1 MADDGFSISDIYAL
15 GNQWIELGTTVYA
28 ARYGTSMAMDKFQW
42 TGDGMVAAHEA
53 WNLVGNSV
61 LDPAVTTCWKIG
73 DAIND
78 YGRAL
83 EKIMAAEQK
92 AANAAGLASI
102 IATILGFVLPFGLGF
117 LAKLIA
123 PLLEGLITLITN
135 ILRTIG
141 ESLQTILNIGAFIG
155 GAVAGGLLQLG
166 TDLLA
171 QLIADKI
178 YDVPFEIDWAAEGM
192 SMGFG
197 AAFGGLAGLAGLRGP
212 KEVGIGGGPK
222 GVGGKGVTP
231 PKVDPPG
238 VKPPA
243 TEHLPLPGRGSVPLP
258 EGPGHIG
265 GVTPG
270 GIGKVPPPELFPGGG
285 KPLGAEPGSVPPGRS
300 PVAPGGVEPPKTGI
314 PHEAPGTTPP
324 GPPRTTTPGRG
335 PEPVT
340 REPGQLNPSGT
351 HQPTPGGQ
359 VKPGTGVHEPGA
371 GGIGNVAPPKS
382 TGGQIGGPET
392 HGPLN
397 GKDGSLP
404 DLTSRSVNETGGNGG
419 SRGNVV
425 GNGNGAGNGAR
436 PGPTEQNPGHT
447 QSETPLDNQTYKAS
461 FDRQP
466 GGTRTGGDLGA
477 NGRPSSVSARVEGD
491 NPVVTTD
498 RNSLSA
504 KAPGNHDGL
513 PGGNNNRPE
522 GVKQPL
528 KEGAEAPTNTQRTAT
543 GGGTTPRDTPLEP
556 MRDNGKPGGSSGSVP
571 KGNERTNQSTGGQKP
586 LPRELEPQAPENSNR
601 QSSTASSAKEPEGS
615 TNGAKQTTSESTAP
629 GKGNRPTSEQTRQN
643 GQQEGTT
650 GKSEG
655 AAPKKPSTRPFG
667 AKKMMTFSE
676 LNAEGSGP
684 RSNTAEAGMR
694 PGGSNVE
701 TISGVKQSEHG
712 AGGSTKGGSSTEK
725 PSVDRGAG
733 YRLDGKK
740 PGSESQVTQ
749 EPTKGGSS
757 TEKPSVDRGAGYRL
771 DGKKPGSESQVTQ
784 EPTKG
789 GSSTEK
795 PSVDRGT
802 GYRLDGK
809 KPGSEPQVTQEPT
822 KGGA

>member
-1 MADDGFSISDIYAL
+1 MADNGFSISDIYAL
-15 GNQWIELGTTVYA
+15 GNQWIELGNTVYA

-42 TGDGMVAAHEA
+42 TGDGMVAAHDA

-102 IATILGFVLPFGLGF
+102 IATILGFVLPFGLGL
-117 LAKLIA
+117 LARLIA

-197 AAFGGLAGLAGLRGP
+197 AVFGGLGGLAGLRGP

-238 VKPPA
+238 VKPPV
-243 TEHLPLPGRGSVPLP
+243 TEHVPLPGRGSVPLP
-258 EGPGHIG
+258 EGPGSIG

-340 REPGQLNPSGT
+340 REPGQLDPSGT

-382 TGGQIGGPET
+382 TGGQIGGQET
-392 HGPLN
+392 HGPLG

-404 DLTSRSVNETGGNGG
+404 DATSRSVNETGGNGG
-419 SRGNVV
+419 SRGTV
-425 GNGNGAGNGAR
+425 NGNGTGNVTR
-436 PGPTEQNPGHT
+436 PGPNEQTPGHS
-447 QSETPLDNQTYKAS
+447 QSETPVDNQTYKAS

-466 GGTRTGGDLGA
+466 GGTRPGSDVGA
-477 NGRPSSVSARVEGD
+477 NGRPSSASARVEGD
-491 NPVVTTD
+491 NPAVTTD

-504 KAPGNHDGL
+504 KTPGNHDGL

-528 KEGAEAPTNTQRTAT
+528 KEGAEVPANNQRTAT

-556 MRDNGKPGGSSGSVP
+556 MRDNGKSGGSSGSAP

-586 LPRELEPQAPENSNR
+586 LTRELEPQAPENSNR
-601 QSSTASSAKEPEGS
+601 QSTASSAREHEGS
-615 TNGAKQTTSESTAP
+615 TNGTKQTTSESTAP
-629 GKGNRPTSEQTRQN
+629 GKGDRPTSEQTRQN

-655 AAPKKPSTRPFG
+655 VASKKPSTRPFG
-667 AKKMMTFSE
+667 ARKVMTIAD
-676 LNAEGSGP
+676 LPPEGAGPKSGAP
-684 RSNTAEAGMR
+684 EPGMR
-694 PGGSNVE
+694 PGSSNVR
-701 TISGVKQSEHG
+701 TLNDLPSEHG
-712 AGGSTKGGSSTEK
+712 AGGSAKGGSSGEK
-725 PSVDRGAG
+725 P
-733 YRLDGKK
+733 L
-740 PGSESQVTQ
+740 
-749 EPTKGGSS
+749 
-757 TEKPSVDRGAGYRL
+757 
-771 DGKKPGSESQVTQ
+771 
-784 EPTKG
+784 
-789 GSSTEK
+789 
-795 PSVDRGT
+795 VDRGT
-802 GYRLDGK
+802 GSTLDGK
-809 KPGSEPQVTQEPT
+809 PGEKWVSRDSGDRRSMT
-822 KGGA
+822 